1 MFKILIVEDNA
12 TFRQL
17 LKEILRNRFGSIEVM
32 EASNGVE
39 GLRKTES
46 FGPHLI
52 FMDIQLPGESGLTL
66 TQKIKKERPEIRIV
80 ILTSYDLPE
89 YREAAHQ
96 YGADFFVSKD
106 SSTGKFLSL
115 VESIVSGSEY
125 PSPLPENQ
133 GRA

>member
-17 LKEILRNRFGSIEVM
+17 LKEILRNRFHPIEVM
-32 EASNGVE
+32 EASNGAE
-39 GLRKTES
+39 GLSKIES
-46 FGPHLI
+46 FGPDLI

-66 TQKIKKERPEIRIV
+66 TQRIKKERPEIRVI

-106 SSTGKFLSL
+106 SSAGKFLSL
-115 VESIVSGSEY
+115 VESIVSDSR
-125 PSPLPENQ
+125 SPLSHPENE
-133 GRA
+133 GRV